1 MKKKHKAL
9 WMYRWDQG
17 RKTSLDLEKEQKLLQ
32 PRLSASSIPFLPLLK
47 TVSSQCSFQHPVSA
61 WKHVRGQTL
70 TASTSLGH
78 VQLQQQCLHAALRHT
93 NRPGQ
98 AKAPAQ
104 LPPYL
109 LYTAGKRP
117 ILIFQRERSIAE
129 PHSLAAHCVLFYG
142 HHLAIPRTW
151 FSKRNP
157 TLVTAI
163 LFTVSIYILFFF
175 FNTTSWTI
183 Y

>member
-1 MKKKHKAL
+1 M
-9 WMYRWDQG
+9 
-17 RKTSLDLEKEQKLLQ
+17 Q

-47 TVSSQCSFQHPVSA
+47 TVSSQCSFQHPVST

-175 FNTTSWTI
+175 FNTTS
-183 Y
+183 